1 MKLHGAGIGCRAG
14 YGLAVLLGA
23 AACTEPNA
31 PDPSSPLG
39 GWGYSFTASTVVA
52 GQEIKCFETGSVSFV
67 READNGISGF
77 SGVVH
82 SGCIPSGILVE
93 RSGRVPVED
102 ASVSE
107 TTIAY
112 RAESCVF
119 VASAPSPATG
129 GPPTKGEG
137 FVTCRQELAGTGDS
151 VTVAGPLLLG
161 R

>member
-1 MKLHGAGIGCRAG
+1 LKLHDAGVGRRAG
-14 YGLAVLLGA
+14 YGLVVLLGA

-31 PDPSSPLG
+31 PDASSPLG
-39 GWGYSFTASTVVA
+39 GWGYSFTASALVA
-52 GQEIKCFETGSVSFV
+52 GQEIKCYETGSVNFV
-67 READNGISGF
+67 REAGNAISGF

-102 ASVSE
+102 ASISE
-107 TTIAY
+107 TSVAY

-119 VASAPSPATG
+119 AASTPSPATG

-137 FVTCRQELAGTGDS
+137 FVTCRQELAGSGDS
-151 VTVAGPLLLG
+151 VTVAGPLVLS